1 VARGVEVEGFMV
13 CHPDD
18 IIGSKEAANRQ
29 KDRESLERLRAF
41 REYWKYWKANRSQT
55 T

>member
-1 VARGVEVEGFMV
+1 MV

-18 IIGSKEAANRQ
+18 IIGSKEAANRR

-41 REYWKYWKANRSQT
+41 RDYWKAKLKR
-55 T
+55 